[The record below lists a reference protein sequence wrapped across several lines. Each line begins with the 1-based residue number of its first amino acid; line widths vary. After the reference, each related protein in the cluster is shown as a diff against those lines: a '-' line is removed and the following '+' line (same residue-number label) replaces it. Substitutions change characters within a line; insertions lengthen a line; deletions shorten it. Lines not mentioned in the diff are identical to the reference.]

1 MAQQAIYRLYRY
13 GQTKPVFCYSLL
25 TQGTTEEK
33 IYGRCVNKM
42 GVAFRVIDKKTIERC
57 FTANELEDLLRNLI
71 WVQCAKCE
79 KWRVLVNAI
88 SEQNVPE
95 EWDCS
100 MNIADKYNNTCS
112 ASEKS
117 QAWYETKYFNSNPS
131 PSPMESNSRE
141 STQQSQVETPDGKK
155 HPSKNNDSP
164 LLSPS
169 SVNDPKKVDDPATA
183 KLVDNDDVLKHLL
196 DVTAIG
202 KLQNLICDYY
212 FHDTIM
218 ETTQSSDEI
227 AKVLRTLNP

>member
-1 MAQQAIYRLYRY
+1 M
-13 GQTKPVFCYSLL
+13 
-25 TQGTTEEK
+25 
-33 IYGRCVNKM
+33 
-42 GVAFRVIDKKTIERC
+42 IDKKTIERC
-57 FTANELEDLLRNLI
+57 FTEAELEDLLRNLI

-79 KWRVLVNAI
+79 KWRVLVNEI

-100 MNIADKYNNTCS
+100 MNIADKFNNSCN

-117 QAWYETKYFNSNPS
+117 QAWYEMKYFSNEPNQILMEPS
-131 PSPMESNSRE
+131 SRE
-141 STQQSQVETPDGKK
+141 STQQSQSETPDGKM
-155 HPSKNNDSP
+155 HGTDNNNIDLHSERTP
-164 LLSPS
+164 
-169 SVNDPKKVDDPATA
+169 NGKKVVDDETA

-202 KLQNLICDYY
+202 KKQKLICDYY

-227 AKVLRTLNP
+227 EKIRRILNP

>member
-1 MAQQAIYRLYRY
+1 VAQQAIYRLYRY

-33 IYGRCVNKM
+33 VYGRCVNKM

-57 FTANELEDLLRNLI
+57 FTESELEDLLRNLI

-79 KWRVLVNAI
+79 KWRVLVNEI

-100 MNIADKYNNTCS
+100 MNIADKYNNSCS

-117 QAWYETKYFNSNPS
+117 QAWYEMKYYSNEPN
-131 PSPMESNSRE
+131 PTLMELSSKE
-141 STQQSQVETPDGKK
+141 SSQQSQSDTPDGKM
-155 HPSKNNDSP
+155 HGTDTTDVQSERTPNG
-164 LLSPS
+164 
-169 SVNDPKKVDDPATA
+169 KKVVDDETA

-202 KLQNLICDYY
+202 KKQKLICDYY

-227 AKVLRTLNP
+227 EKIRRTLNPL